1 MQPIHSC
8 LVTAM
13 EQHADI
19 TFEALPQRIDAN
31 KFKRR
36 RRAEAAIPSSA
47 DQPSAAAA
55 AAADEGNGDASA
67 EAAAVAGAG
76 GGAGGAA
83 AGFSSGFGLG
93 DIGQQHQEQEASQ
106 QQQHIEDAQQ
116 YRSAA
121 VGEHKFE
128 YLDHTADVQ
137 LHAWGSSLQEAFEQ
151 VGLAMFNY
159 MTPIDALTI
168 NEACTRE
175 VVASGHDLQSL
186 LFNYLDE
193 LLFIY
198 ATEYIMFCRIAISK
212 LDLTDFSITATGRGE
227 KFDRQRHECGT
238 EVKAITY
245 SAMQIREAQGDA
257 EVFVIVDI

>member
-1 MQPIHSC
+1 
-8 LVTAM
+8 M

-128 YLDHTADVQ
+128 C
-137 LHAWGSSLQEAFEQ
+137 E
-151 VGLAMFNY
+151 
-159 MTPIDALTI
+159 
-168 NEACTRE
+168 CTRPLGACCNTAVWCRSFPSTSTWHGCWRHFKE
-175 VVASGHDLQSL
+175 FVQSWGVMDSSASTQPIHVRKGKITISH
-186 LFNYLDE
+186 
-193 LLFIY
+193 
-198 ATEYIMFCRIAISK
+198 RI
-212 LDLTDFSITATGRGE
+212 
-227 KFDRQRHECGT
+227 
-238 EVKAITY
+238 
-245 SAMQIREAQGDA
+245 
-257 EVFVIVDI
+257 